1 MSVTRYD
8 LFGSTLDG
16 YLTRNRIKYILA
28 LPAVVYAAL
37 WVIYPMLDVLV
48 LSVQSDEAFVGLENY
63 IGVLTSNELYGILV
77 NTFVF
82 TVPVVALEVVF
93 GVALAIAFS
102 ARFRFNGTL
111 RTIMLIPLVLTPF
124 AVGMMFRWFF
134 SSSLGIVNYVFTSL
148 GLPSYVWLGE
158 PTFATIA
165 IIVAEVWQWTPFV
178 FLMTYTAMQ
187 NVPRSIIEA
196 ARIDGA
202 SSVQRFRYIVLPY
215 ILPVLMITVL
225 IRLILILKSADKV
238 FAMTDGGPAGTT
250 TLLPMF
256 IYEQTFVYGSAS
268 RSAATSV
275 LFLVMILAL
284 GYLFIYLLS
293 YTRHEV

>member
-1 MSVTRYD
+1 MSVTSYE
-8 LFGSTLDG
+8 LFGDRLGG
-16 YLTRNRIKYILA
+16 YLTRNRIKYVLT
-28 LPAVVYAAL
+28 LPAVLYAVM

-48 LSVQSDEAFVGLENY
+48 LSVQSDGAFVGLENY
-63 IGVLTSNELYGILV
+63 IQVLTSNEFHGILV

-82 TVPVVALEVVF
+82 TAPVVALEVVF
-93 GVALAIAFS
+93 GVALAVAFN
-102 ARFRFNGTL
+102 AKFRFKGTL

-187 NVPRSIIEA
+187 NVPQNIIEA

-202 SSVQRFRYIVLPY
+202 SSYQRFRYIILPY

-256 IYEQTFVYGSAS
+256 IYEQTFVYGSTS
-268 RSAATSV
+268 RSASTSV
-275 LFLVMILAL
+275 LLLVLILAL

-293 YTRHEV
+293 YTRYEV